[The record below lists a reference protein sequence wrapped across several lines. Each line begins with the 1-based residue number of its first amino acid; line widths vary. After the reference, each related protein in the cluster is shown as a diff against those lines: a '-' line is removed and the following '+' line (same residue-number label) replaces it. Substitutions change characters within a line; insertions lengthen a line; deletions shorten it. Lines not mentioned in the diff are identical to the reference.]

1 MWSNAQNI
9 LAIIHVVQFFAP
21 CHLAV
26 NQYGHIFIYWV
37 TITPKQT
44 NSTTLPPSLN
54 IYYSCNIK
62 LRFKNNKTY
71 ILMAEIIPLNQ
82 YLKRGH

>member
-26 NQYGHIFIYWV
+26 NQYGHIFIYW
-37 TITPKQT
+37 IKRFGLL
-44 NSTTLPPSLN
+44 SY
-54 IYYSCNIK
+54 YYSQA
-62 LRFKNNKTY
+62 NKFHDPPTFSKY
-71 ILMAEIIPLNQ
+71 VL
-82 YLKRGH
+82 